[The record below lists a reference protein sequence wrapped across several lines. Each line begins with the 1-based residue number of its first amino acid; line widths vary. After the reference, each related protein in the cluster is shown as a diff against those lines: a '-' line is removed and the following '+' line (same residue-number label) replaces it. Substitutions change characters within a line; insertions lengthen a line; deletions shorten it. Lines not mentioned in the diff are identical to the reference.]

1 MKWII
6 ICIIIGLSLS
16 NNFLHK
22 NTSCPDPCESC
33 QRAVYQ
39 LKFHK
44 VSNCEGDYYMC
55 KNTCF
60 EIDRLWAE
68 NPENL
73 FNAFND
79 DQVGKCDICFRAN
92 FCTFE
97 QCQMQL
103 ALEEKQIEEII
114 SKAYFTG
121 KKKNIVKEAK
131 MDIFYLS
138 NDEVTNEQLDKLNQE
153 CEDEEKEIKVLLSG
167 SGIIRHPEVIQKRL
181 KSYSSKLEPSELFFT
196 STDKKTDKITQ
207 SDALDLVSS
216 GSNDIISTIDR
227 LLSIGKRQNNSTKAL
242 KENFKVLEKKKND
255 AAALKKVL
263 KARAADNEA
272 LLKENNLLNYLE
284 DLEKKFDQS
293 IQKISSNKKVTVKEE
308 ESSLMNNKIKNQA
321 KEEKENKTNQKK
333 SKQYKEGRKNISIT
347 NTVDELDYKN

>member
-6 ICIIIGLSLS
+6 ICVLVGLSLS
-16 NNFLHK
+16 NNFLDK

-44 VSNCEGDYYMC
+44 VASCEGDYYMC
-55 KNTCF
+55 KNTCY
-60 EIDRLWAE
+60 EIDRLWAQ

-92 FCTFE
+92 FCTFD

-103 ALEEKQIEEII
+103 AMEEKEIEEII

-121 KKKNIVKEAK
+121 KKKNIVKEVN

-138 NDEVTNEQLDKLNQE
+138 NDEVNNEQLSNLNQE
-153 CEDEEKEIKVLLSG
+153 YEDEEKEIKLLLSG
-167 SGIIRHPEVIQKRL
+167 SGIIKHPEVIQKRL
-181 KSYSSKLEPSELFFT
+181 KSYSNRLEPSELFYS
-196 STDKKTDKITQ
+196 STDKKVDKITQ
-207 SDALDLVSS
+207 TDALDLVTS
-216 GSNDIISTIDR
+216 GSNDILSTIDR
-227 LLSIGKRQNNSTKAL
+227 LLSIGKSKNNSTKVI
-242 KENFKVLEKKKND
+242 KENIKGLEKKKND
-255 AAALKKVL
+255 AIALKKIL
-263 KARAADNEA
+263 KARITDNDA

-284 DLEKKFDQS
+284 DLEKKFNQS
-293 IQKISSNKKVTVKEE
+293 IQKISINKKDLVKQDEPSITKENKINDVKEE
-308 ESSLMNNKIKNQA
+308 KSYNKDKNIKQV
-321 KEEKENKTNQKK
+321 
-333 SKQYKEGRKNISIT
+333 RKNISII
-347 NTVDELDYKN
+347 NTIDEVDYKN